1 MSVPRST
8 IGAQT
13 TQSPST
19 AASDSFMTQFKQ
31 GAARAF
37 SPGDIASFVNS
48 NPKALQVLGALG
60 GAGLSV
66 LGVMSFINVFK
77 LLSNPLGY
85 TLNIYYL
92 IFGLTILFTSLAGDH
107 WLSHRVYSE
116 FNFLSNARGRALFFV
131 FIASLLISQIMD
143 GQFSWLYLVVGVYLL
158 LLGVASGVVAWQMSR
173 E

>member
-1 MSVPRST
+1 MTAPRST

-13 TQSPST
+13 QSPITT
-19 AASDSFMTQFKQ
+19 ASESFMTQFKQ
-31 GAARAF
+31 GAGRVF
-37 SPGDIASFVNS
+37 SPGDIVSFVNT

-60 GAGLSV
+60 GLGLS
-66 LGVMSFINVFK
+66 LLAVMSFINLFK

-92 IFGLTILFTSLAGDH
+92 LFGLTILWTSLAGDH
-107 WLSHRVYSE
+107 WLSHRVYAE
-116 FNFLSNARGRALFFV
+116 FNFLSNARGRSLFFV

-143 GQFSWLYLVVGVYLL
+143 GHFSWLYLVVGVYLL

>member
-1 MSVPRST
+1 MSAQRST

-13 TQSPST
+13 QSPST
-19 AASDSFMTQFKQ
+19 SASDSFMTQFKQ
-31 GAARAF
+31 GAARVF
-37 SPGDIASFVNS
+37 SPGDIVSYVNT
-48 NPKALQVLGALG
+48 NPKALQFLGALG

-92 IFGLTILFTSLAGDH
+92 LFGLTIVLTSLAGDH
-107 WLSHRVYSE
+107 WLSQRVYAE
-116 FNFLSNARGRALFFV
+116 FNFLSNARGRSLFFV
-131 FIASLLISQIMD
+131 FIASLLISQIM
-143 GQFSWLYLVVGVYLL
+143 GGHFSWLYLVVGVYLL